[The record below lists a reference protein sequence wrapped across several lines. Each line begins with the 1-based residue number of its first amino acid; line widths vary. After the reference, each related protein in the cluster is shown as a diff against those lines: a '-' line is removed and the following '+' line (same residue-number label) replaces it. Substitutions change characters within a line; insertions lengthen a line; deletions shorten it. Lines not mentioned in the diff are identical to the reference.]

1 MKIISREQLPE
12 NAVEFSRPCLVGK
25 ELWIIE
31 NMVKD
36 MEAAGKNY
44 AVTREQG
51 MLRGK
56 VRDFLI
62 LWRVL

>member
-1 MKIISREQLPE
+1 MKIISRDQLPE

-36 MEAAGKNY
+36 MKAAGKSY
-44 AVTREQG
+44 AVTREQSRLKG
-51 MLRGK
+51 QQ
-56 VRDFLI
+56 RDFLI
-62 LWRVL
+62 LWKVL